1 MIHKEHRVTDFMPI
15 KVKRVYEEPSKNDGK
30 RVLVDRLWPR
40 GLTKEQAKV
49 DEWLRDLAPSAELR
63 KWFEHDPAKWTDF
76 RKRYWREL
84 DKSPD
89 LVSRL
94 AEECQGQMVT
104 FVFSSK
110 EEKLNNAVALK
121 EYIESSA
128 KQTDCR

>member
-1 MIHKEHRVTDFMPI
+1 MPI

-40 GLTKEQAKV
+40 GSTKEQAKV

-104 FVFSSK
+104 FVFASK

-128 KQTDCR
+128 KQTDCQ